1 MTDMHNLYAFE
12 WCRRRKCNLVYAD
25 MTDEEARK
33 LAEVVYSS
41 SKAKEKLKGIGASA
55 QVEGQGLSGSKIS
68 SKNIQSVRAE
78 KFVELMMDRVSP
90 KFSVLPQPLDKTLV
104 GIISPDLE
112 EEVANQWKSK
122 FATVYNHKIMEVN
135 ELDDEQEK
143 AIIMEQNKKYD

>member
-1 MTDMHNLYAFE
+1 M
-12 WCRRRKCNLVYAD
+12 
-25 MTDEEARK
+25 
-33 LAEVVYSS
+33 
-41 SKAKEKLKGIGASA
+41 
-55 QVEGQGLSGSKIS
+55 QGQGLAESKIS

-143 AIIMEQNKKYD
+143 AIIIQQNKKYD